1 MIETLMK
8 QLYFRDLRRRVEYLD
23 AQRREEARPE
33 IYLCWFDGDDRND
46 PGWSSAPTE
55 KNGTAATPA
64 PSPESTTPPGEWC
77 HAQPTPLPESWTPLG
92 ERR

>member
-23 AQRREEARPE
+23 AQRRKKARPE

-46 PGWSSAPTE
+46 PWMVIGPNGEEWYRGDPGPIPGLDNSAQI
-55 KNGTAATPA
+55 PA
-64 PSPESTTPPGEWC
+64 
-77 HAQPTPLPESWTPLG
+77 
-92 ERR
+92 